1 MHVAVDVQG
10 NRVTASI
17 EGQQVDSWT
26 DDLLPAG
33 GVGFF
38 SDAGERARLYWM
50 KVSKNQDWLGVI
62 CSYLS
67 GDPAQTRDTAEVW
80 GQGIPGDLPAPG
92 RPAQPLDVALV
103 EAETTSSDFSSPQRA
118 RIWIQRRIRP
128 WST

>member
-1 MHVAVDVQG
+1 VQG
-10 NRVTASI
+10 NRVTASV

-38 SDAGERARLYWM
+38 SEAGERARLYWM

-67 GDPAQTRDTAEVW
+67 ADSRETAEVR
-80 GQGIPGDLPAPG
+80 GPGLPGNIPAPAD
-92 RPAQPLDVALV
+92 PVQPQDVALA
-103 EAETTSSDFSSPQRA
+103 EAETRSNDFSSPQRA

-128 WST
+128 WSS